1 MPWGARARCPEGVWR
16 ENDLISAWDSTPHS
30 VFAESHDF
38 SCPFP
43 IPRLRLA
50 RTNPD
55 QAPSLSSGLSCL
67 FIQDVCVRG
76 CVSKSP
82 DPFTAIPASQGSLS
96 TSALGNVGFRFF
108 SLCLS
113 VSPSLLLRLSRSLH
127 RPLFFFQ
134 TCVPAFCCSLNCFA
148 PTPPHKQ
155 PTFPVRPASRAP
167 AHLPVSQSWMQSP
180 ELKEILMDSTQERV
194 AL

>member
-1 MPWGARARCPEGVWR
+1 MPWGARAHSPEGVWR
-16 ENDLISAWDSTPHS
+16 EKDLISAWDSTPHS
-30 VFAESHDF
+30 VFAESHEF

-43 IPRLRLA
+43 TPRLQLA

-67 FIQDVCVRG
+67 FIQGVCVRG

-96 TSALGNVGFRFF
+96 TSAPGNVGFRFF

-113 VSPSLLLRLSRSLH
+113 LPLSCSFSLSLSLH
-127 RPLFFFQ
+127 RPLSFFQ
-134 TCVPAFCCSLNCFA
+134 TCVPAFCCCLNCSP
-148 PTPPHKQ
+148 PTLPPKQ
-155 PTFPVRPASRAP
+155 PTFPVCPASQAP
-167 AHLPVSQSWMQSP
+167 APESALTCPSVSHGCRVQSLRKS
-180 ELKEILMDSTQERV
+180 
-194 AL
+194 